1 MCCRSSFSLV
11 VSCALKKPFLVGHS
25 ADLLKGGGMLANAK
39 DPDTVKLG
47 NNIILGGLILQ
58 VLFFGLFIAVAGTF
72 HKRMSADPAAATSS
86 SSLLLPWA
94 RYLMILY
101 LASFLIVVRCVFRIA
116 EYAGGQD
123 GVLVSTELYLYVFE
137 AALMFLVMFIF
148 NVQHPSIIVG
158 RNKIS
163 AYRMADLVS

>member
-1 MCCRSSFSLV
+1 
-11 VSCALKKPFLVGHS
+11 
-25 ADLLKGGGMLANAK
+25 MLANAK
-39 DPDTVKLG
+39 DPSTAKLG

-72 HKRMSADPAAATSS
+72 HKRMQADTLLTSS

-123 GVLVSTELYLYVFE
+123 GVLLSTELYLYVFE

-148 NVQHPSIIVG
+148 NVQHPCIIVG